1 MTSTDASKG
10 GFSDYSIA
18 VNNHSRF
25 YPKPDNTDDT
35 IDNASKKSAVLAGD
49 DVTGWVGSGDA
60 VDYIKIQTSSN
71 GCLNLDLDG
80 TTSQALNN
88 GQLNIGLYDGSGA
101 PVGLA
106 ALDADTL
113 RSDSISSGIY
123 YLGVSCA
130 DPSKYSTVYRFS
142 TGLIAG

>member
-1 MTSTDASKG
+1 MHSIRVLFAVPPEVIISLAS
-10 GFSDYSIA
+10 A
-18 VNNHSRF
+18 
-25 YPKPDNTDDT
+25 KP
-35 IDNASKKSAVLAGD
+35 AVLAGE
-49 DVTGWVGSGDA
+49 DVTGWVGNGDA
-60 VDYIKIQTSSN
+60 ADYIKIQTSSN
-71 GCLNLDLDG
+71 GCLNLDLNG
-80 TTSQALNN
+80 TTAQALNN

-113 RSDSISSGIY
+113 RSDSINSGIY

-130 DPSKYSTVYRFS
+130 DPAKYSTVYRFS